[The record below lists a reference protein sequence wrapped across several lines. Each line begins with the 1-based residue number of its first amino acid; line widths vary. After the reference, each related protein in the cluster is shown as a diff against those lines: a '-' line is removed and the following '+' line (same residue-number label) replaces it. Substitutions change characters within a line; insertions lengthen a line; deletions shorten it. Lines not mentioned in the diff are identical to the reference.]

1 MTTTE
6 PMAAAD
12 PHAGTV
18 VLDPT
23 GERRTVERARVAR
36 PATLDGL
43 TIGLLD
49 ISKMR
54 GDVFLDRIDEQLT
67 ERGHTCC
74 ASASRPS
81 KPAPV
86 DLRPDRHQPRGH
98 QRRSPTEGSC
108 TSCSVHDI
116 ADLEARGI
124 PGVFVASAEFVTTA
138 ATQAR
143 HRVRPGPPSSHPI
156 RTAPTTSSE
165 RSPARP
171 LDEILAALLLR

>member
-12 PHAGTV
+12 PRAGTV

-67 ERGHTCC
+67 ERGHTVL
-74 ASASRPS
+74 RFRKPTFT

-86 DLRPDRHQPRGH
+86 DLRQ
-98 QRRSPTEGSC
+98 Q
-108 TSCSVHDI
+108 I
-116 ADLEARGI
+116 
-124 PGVFVASAEFVTTA
+124 
-138 ATQAR
+138 ATQCHVVIEA
-143 HRVRPGPPSSHPI
+143 
-156 RTAPTTSSE
+156 
-165 RSPARP
+165 
-171 LDEILAALLLR
+171 LAD